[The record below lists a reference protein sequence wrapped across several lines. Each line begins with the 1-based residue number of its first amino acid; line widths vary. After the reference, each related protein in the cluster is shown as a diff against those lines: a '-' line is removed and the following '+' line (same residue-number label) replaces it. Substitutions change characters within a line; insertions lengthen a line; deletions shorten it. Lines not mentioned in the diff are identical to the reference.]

1 MHQSFLY
8 LGLYTVSKVWDSIG
22 IINSIPVSVSE
33 RQIPGAFN
41 DSFHNNINKHK
52 VILTKKWTIF

>member
-33 RQIPGAFN
+33 RQIPGTFN

-52 VILTKKWTIF
+52 VILTKK